1 MPNYVRE
8 AAIDRL
14 VTVLEGITTGGGWAT
29 TLAPTVRKVRQDAFS
44 LAVFPQ
50 ILVIPRQEA
59 LTERAVA
66 GNTLLMDSTL
76 TVQLD
81 CWLESWDMSTDIS
94 KMIHDVI
101 KAVADDPLLNG
112 TIRDHRFTGTQTFI
126 MEDEQPTCGVSI
138 TLDLIYGFIETD
150 PSALA

>member
-1 MPNYVRE
+1 
-8 AAIDRL
+8 
-14 VTVLEGITTGGGWAT
+14 
-29 TLAPTVRKVRQDAFS
+29 
-44 LAVFPQ
+44 
-50 ILVIPRQEA
+50 
-59 LTERAVA
+59 
-66 GNTLLMDSTL
+66 TL

-126 MEDEQPTCGVSI
+126 MEDKQPTCGVSI
-138 TLDLIYGFIETD
+138 SLDLIYGFIETD

>member
-1 MPNYVRE
+1 AE
-8 AAIDRL
+8 
-14 VTVLEGITTGGGWAT
+14 T
-29 TLAPTVRKVRQDAFS
+29 
-44 LAVFPQ
+44 
-50 ILVIPRQEA
+50 

-112 TIRDHRFTGTQTFI
+112 
-126 MEDEQPTCGVSI
+126 
-138 TLDLIYGFIETD
+138 
-150 PSALA
+150 